1 VWLNQQFLTNN
12 ELQHSDSYSK
22 KRSHLNILSF
32 LIRDPTRQFLS
43 IDNNNLTQESK
54 TMAVPTSKIILTG
67 LARRLV
73 DDGFLK
79 QEDAEEA
86 FEKSLASRIPFVSYV
101 VEKKLVGSR
110 EIAFA
115 AAEEFGVPL
124 VDIESVELNTEIIK
138 LIDEKLI
145 RKHKVLPMYK
155 RGNRLFVAM
164 SDPTNLNALDE
175 IKFSTKTHTEV
186 ILVEDD
192 KLNKLIERSLEV
204 FDNTMKDLGA
214 GLDDLELQDE
224 DSDKKDDKDDEANE
238 APIVK
243 FVNKML
249 LDAIKMGASDLHFE
263 PYEKFYRVRFR
274 VDGMLRVVA
283 NPPISL
289 QRKLSSRLKVMSRL
303 DVSERRVP
311 QDGRIKLK
319 ISATK
324 SIDFRVST
332 MPTLW
337 GEKVV
342 MRILDSSAAKLNIDM
357 LGYEE
362 DQKRLYLEAL
372 ANPYGMTLVTG
383 PTGSGK
389 TVSLYTGINILNKED
404 VNISTAED
412 PVEINLPG
420 VNQVQIDE
428 RTGMSFS
435 KALKAFLR
443 QDPDIILV
451 GEIRDIETGGIAIKA
466 ASTGHMVMSTLHT
479 NDAPQTLTRMIDM
492 GLPPFAI
499 ATAVNLIMAQRLCR
513 RLCSCKIEQ
522 QIPEK
527 ALLMEG
533 FSKEEISAEGFKLY
547 SPKPGGCEKCGGLGY
562 KGRVGIYQ
570 VMPLSAEM
578 RRLIMEGKNAISL
591 ADQARKESI
600 PDLRLSGLKKAR
612 DGLTSLEEINRVVN
626 KE

>member
-1 VWLNQQFLTNN
+1 
-12 ELQHSDSYSK
+12 
-22 KRSHLNILSF
+22 
-32 LIRDPTRQFLS
+32 
-43 IDNNNLTQESK
+43 
-54 TMAVPTSKIILTG
+54 MAVPTSKIILTG

-86 FEKSLASRIPFVSYV
+86 FEKSLASRTPFVSYV

-204 FDNTMKDLGA
+204 FDNTMKDLGE

-224 DSDKKDDKDDEANE
+224 DSDRKDDKDDEANE
-238 APIVK
+238 APVVK

-249 LDAIKMGASDLHFE
+249 LDAIKSGASDLHFE

-389 TVSLYTGINILNKED
+389 TVSLYTGINILNKDD

-513 RLCSCKIEQ
+513 RLCSCKVEQ
-522 QIPEK
+522 QVPEK
-527 ALLMEG
+527 ALLIEG

-570 VMPLSAEM
+570 VMPLSSEM

-600 PDLRLSGLKKAR
+600 PDLRISGLKKAR